1 MIAEIIVDVTSSE
14 VDKVF
19 DYICDENY
27 LLGQRVLVPFGNR
40 KIEGYIINVKDNSSY
55 EYSKLKS
62 VIKPLDDYAVITK
75 EMLELSRF
83 MIKKYNLR
91 IIDTL
96 RLFLPAGIRGDKVKI
111 SVKKSVSLNDLTNI
125 DKIRKNAKNQLA
137 IIDYLKQTKVED
149 LVSLN
154 NKFGNESVK
163 KLLEL
168 NIIKIESL
176 NSFNSL
182 KTTFDMTNRHILN
195 KAQQDATNKICS
207 ENSKVYLLY
216 GVTGSGKTEVYMNSI
231 EKVLMQGKTA
241 IMLVPEIGLTPQV
254 MKNFVSRFGETVAI
268 LHSGL
273 SLRERFDEWH
283 RILIGDAKIVVGARS
298 AIFAPAQNLGLI
310 VIDEEHD
317 TSYYSESN
325 PRYSTHE
332 VAKFRANYNKC
343 NLVLG
348 SATPSIDSFYKAKMG
363 EYELIELPTRVNGKD
378 MPALEIVDMCS
389 EIRNGNGSMFST
401 KLLSAMKETIASNN
415 QVLLFL
421 NRRGYSSFIRCT
433 ECGYVA
439 KCEDCDV
446 SLVYHKE
453 DDQLKCH
460 FCGRRYHTLT
470 NCPSCGSDL
479 LRQGAIGTQKVVEEL
494 KKHFKDVKIFRMDND
509 TAVTKDG
516 HISILDE
523 FAKTKPSILVG
534 TQMIAKGHDFP
545 SITLVGIIDADL
557 SLHFADFRAQERAFQ
572 LITQVAGRAGR
583 SEKEGKVILQT
594 YCPKHFVYRTAKEYN
609 YDKFFEKEIN
619 LRKVTKFPPFSTI
632 VRVLI
637 TCEDEQKLI
646 QFCSEYAEK
655 LVDIREKYANDF
667 IYYNFMKSPVKRI
680 QNKFRYQILM
690 RLKKGNDE
698 IILQEIYKIDRMLK
712 NKNVLTFVE
721 INPQSLS

>member
-1 MIAEIIVDVTSSE
+1 MIAEVIVDVTSSE

-19 DYICDENY
+19 DYLSDDKY

-40 KIEGYIINVKDNSSY
+40 KIEGYIINFKEKSDY
-55 EYSKLKS
+55 EFSKLKNI
-62 VIKPLDDYAVITK
+62 IKSLDDYAVITQ
-75 EMLELSRF
+75 EMLNLSKF
-83 MIKKYNLR
+83 MCKKYNLR

-111 SVKKSVSLNDLTNI
+111 TIKKTARLNDFTNV

-137 IIDYLKQTKVED
+137 IIEYLKQNKEED
-149 LVSLN
+149 LITLN
-154 NKFGNESVK
+154 NKFGNDSVK
-163 KLLEL
+163 KLISLGIL
-168 NIIKIESL
+168 QVESE
-176 NSFNSL
+176 NSYNSL
-182 KTTFDMTNRHILN
+182 KTKFDLTNRHKLSN
-195 KAQQDATNKICS
+195 AQQSAVDTICGS
-207 ENSKVYLLY
+207 NSKVFLLY
-216 GVTGSGKTEVYMNSI
+216 GVTGSGKTEVYMNCI
-231 EKVLMQGKTA
+231 EKVLEQGKNA

-254 MKNFVSRFGETVAI
+254 MKNFVSRFGQTVAI

-273 SLRERFDEWH
+273 TLRERFDEWH
-283 RILIGDAKIVVGARS
+283 RILIGEAKIVVGARS
-298 AIFAPAQNLGLI
+298 AIFAPIQNLGLI

-317 TSYYSESN
+317 TSYFSESN
-325 PRYSTHE
+325 PRYFTHE
-332 VAKFRANYNKC
+332 IAKFRLTYNKC

-348 SATPSIDSFYKAKMG
+348 SATPSIESFYKSKQG
-363 EYELIELPTRVNGKD
+363 DYNLIQLPTRVNGKD
-378 MPALEIVDMCS
+378 MPNLEIVDMCS
-389 EIRNGNGSMFST
+389 EIRNGNSSMFST
-401 KLLSAMKETIASNN
+401 KLLNAIKETIAENN

-421 NRRGYSSFIRCT
+421 NRRGYSSFIRCSD
-433 ECGYVA
+433 CGYVA

-453 DDQLKCH
+453 DAQLKCH
-460 FCGRRYHTLT
+460 FCGKRYHMLT
-470 NCPSCGSDL
+470 NCPSCGSSM

-494 KKHFKDVKIFRMDND
+494 HKHFKGVKIFRMDND

-516 HISILDE
+516 HINILDN
-523 FAKTKPSILVG
+523 FAKIKPSILVG

-572 LITQVAGRAGR
+572 LITQVSGRAGR

-609 YDKFFEKEIN
+609 YDKFYDKEIN

-655 LVDIREKYANDF
+655 LVDIREKYSNDF

-690 RLKKGNDE
+690 RLKKENDE
-698 IILQEIYKIDRMLK
+698 MILQELYKIDRMLK
-712 NKNVLTFVE
+712 NKNVITFVE